1 MNAAGTNVHINSNYI
16 ARFPMISEVFAEV
29 YLKGY
34 PRNHFPE
41 DTPIVA
47 RMDSNVPYL

>member
-1 MNAAGTNVHINSNYI
+1 MLATGGAITGGLG
-16 ARFPMISEVFAEV
+16 P
-29 YLKGY
+29 GDD
-34 PRNHFPE
+34 FPE